1 MGKCFFIKRGQRLTI
16 ESLQDGV
23 TGHGFFLLKDEEGN
37 AVMTSEI
44 VTADGVTFTADER
57 KRVFSKDTIEYSV
70 YLSLKQHLS
79 DGSEWEIE
87 HGTLKDIGE
96 VQYMLTKNIAQVVSD
111 DLGISNRI
119 GTNTMGVICRSLGMR
134 YSRTASGYAVV
145 LEEQDMQAAE
155 AKFDLSEAELARTQK
170 VE

>member
-1 MGKCFFIKRGQRLTI
+1 MGKYIFVKRGQSLTV

-23 TGHGFFLLKDEEGN
+23 TGQGFFLLKDEQGN
-37 AVMTSEI
+37 AVMASEI
-44 VTADGVTFTADER
+44 VTAEGVTFTADES

-87 HGTLKDIGE
+87 HGLLKDMGE

-111 DLGISNRI
+111 DLGISHGI
-119 GTNTMGVICRSLGMR
+119 GANTIGKICSSLGMR
-134 YSRTASGYAVV
+134 YFRTARGYAVV
-145 LEEQDMQAAE
+145 LEEQDMQVAE
-155 AKFDLSEAELARTQK
+155 AKFNLPEAELARMQK